1 MADTHDAT
9 FYVQLEPEWSR
20 MPDYRTGEKTV
31 RAVKA
36 ARITQSR
43 PDRPKPGTVVIKL
56 TTRVPDAAFLPLRP
70 EAVIEIPTDLT
81 DPHPVEVTATD
92 PQED

>member
-9 FYVQLEPEWSR
+9 FYVQLEPEWSGR
-20 MPDYRTGEKTV
+20 RDPSTGERKL
-31 RAVKA
+31 RGVKA
-36 ARITQSR
+36 TRITQGR
-43 PDRPKPGTVVIKL
+43 PERPMPGTVVIKL
-56 TTRVPDAAFLPLRP
+56 TTRIPDAAFLPLRP

-81 DPHPVEVTATD
+81 VANPVEVTATD